1 MKTVGN
7 TKMHLIAGICS
18 GIILFILLKQYV
30 GIFTRSQDDEI
41 AFALTT
47 AFLAAVYTGRFL
59 SLLLINERREV
70 SNFVL
75 VLLVALFLVACFFS
89 SVFIGK
95 AVQREDFFHDFF
107 FLLAFLI
114 MSLILGML
122 IKLFRTKIYRHLVE
136 ARIQAAHSQ
145 RELETLQSQLSPHF
159 LFNTLNNLYGLSI
172 TTPAKVPSLL
182 LQLSD
187 LLRYSVYDA
196 KEMFVPLKEE
206 LAYIHNYMEFEKIRI
221 GDRLHL
227 NTVVDEF
234 EDTGDQIAPMLL
246 IVFIENAFK
255 HSKNTT
261 SEKIYIDIMI
271 RRWSESILFSVKN
284 SKGEELDERSGG
296 LGLDNVKKR
305 LALLYPNQ
313 HELTVE
319 DGEKTFTVQLRLKI
333 RKHEENQLFDSGR

>member
-1 MKTVGN
+1 
-7 TKMHLIAGICS
+7 MHLSVGIIS
-18 GIILFILLKQYV
+18 GIVIFVLLKQYV
-30 GIFTRSQDDEI
+30 GVFTRSQDDEI

-47 AFLAAVYTGRFL
+47 GFLAAIYTGRFL
-59 SLLLINERREV
+59 SLLLINERTEV
-70 SNFVL
+70 SNAA
-75 VLLVALFLVACFFS
+75 LVALSTLLLIAAFFT

-95 AVQREDFFHDFF
+95 AVQRQDFFHDFF
-107 FLLAFLI
+107 FLLAFVI
-114 MSLILGML
+114 MSLTLGML
-122 IKLFRTKIYRHLVE
+122 IKLFRTKIFRHLRE

-172 TTPAKVPSLL
+172 TAPAKVPSLL

-221 GDRLHL
+221 GERLHL
-227 NTVVDEF
+227 NTVVETF
-234 EDTGDQIAPMLL
+234 EDPNDLIAPMLL

-271 RRWSESILFSVKN
+271 RRWSDTILFSVKN
-284 SKGEELDERSGG
+284 SKGEEPHERSGG
-296 LGLDNVKKR
+296 FGLDNVKKR

-313 HELTVE
+313 HELTIE
-319 DGEKTFTVQLRLKI
+319 DEEKTFMVQLQIKI
-333 RKHEENQLFDSGR
+333 RKHEKDQLSDSRR